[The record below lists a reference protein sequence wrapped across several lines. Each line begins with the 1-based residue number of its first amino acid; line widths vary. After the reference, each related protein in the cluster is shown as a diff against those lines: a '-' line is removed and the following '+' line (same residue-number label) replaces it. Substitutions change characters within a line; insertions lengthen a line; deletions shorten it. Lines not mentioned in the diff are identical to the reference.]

1 MKLYL
6 VQHGDAVSKDTDPN
20 RPLSGTGQRDVRSMA
35 VFLGAAGIH
44 VQNILHSGKTRAE
57 QTAITLAEGMRLDTT
72 VEAIAGIAPNDS
84 VDEFA
89 PTLVSHHQDTMVV
102 GHLPFMARLVA
113 LLVAGDAD
121 KGLVAYQPG
130 SVACLERLESG
141 TWHLNWMMRPELLQ
155 RD

>member
-6 VQHGDAVSKDTDPN
+6 VQHGDAVSKGIDPN
-20 RPLSGTGQRDVRSMA
+20 RPLSETGQSDVRSMA

-44 VQNILHSGKTRAE
+44 VQTILHSGKTRAE
-57 QTAITLAEGMRLDTT
+57 QTAIMLAEGMRLDTT
-72 VEAIAGIAPNDS
+72 VEAIAGVAPNDS

-89 PTLVSHHQDTMVV
+89 RTLVSQNQDTMVV
-102 GHLPFMARLVA
+102 GHLPFMARLAA
-113 LLVAGDAD
+113 LLLAGDAEQD
-121 KGLVAYQPG
+121 LVAYRPG

-141 TWHLNWMMRPELLQ
+141 AWHLNWMMRPELLQ